1 MKKKL
6 LILLLFTTAIIFL
19 GRSFYN
25 ATLYNSVDFRYLYDL
40 SKLLYEKIDIF
51 KLYLLQQKVN
61 TIWGQWTH
69 TSILLNYDDEI
80 PPPQWGHMLYFF
92 LFPYVL
98 LPFKIASILW
108 FVSNLI
114 FLCFI
119 IKIIKKNY
127 NLSFNQLSIFS
138 IIIISST
145 PLTNTLGNG
154 QFGLLLLLLLLIY
167 WHSNKKIFLGF
178 LAIKINCSAFFVL
191 YSFLKKEV
199 SFVYFVIIYL
209 IGIISYCYYLN
220 DFSFYNFTNQIQLLL
235 YVNNLANENIAY
247 NGVANLRVVLKVVDI
262 QQYYNF
268 ILFACTMVTSYFLLK
283 KKHFNNY
290 NLENFLILN
299 NLNLLFFYHALYDF
313 IFLIPLLAY
322 TIKAKLDL
330 KHKFFFYLTI
340 IYFFYFLKVN
350 TTIFKSF
357 FNENVTN
364 FLGFCLLVY
373 TTIILYKKNY
383 E

>member
-6 LILLLFTTAIIFL
+6 LILLLITTVIVFL

-40 SKLLYEKIDIF
+40 SKLLYDKIDIF
-51 KLYLLQQKVN
+51 KSYLIEQKVN

-69 TSILLNYDDEI
+69 TSILNYEI
-80 PPPQWGHMLYFF
+80 PPPQWGHILYFF

-108 FVSNLI
+108 FITNLI
-114 FLCFI
+114 FLYFI
-119 IKIIKKNY
+119 IKIIRKNY
-127 NLSFNQLSIFS
+127 NLSFNQLLIFS

-167 WHSNKKIFLGF
+167 WHSNKKFVLGF
-178 LAIKINCSAFFVL
+178 LSIKITCSAFFVL

-220 DFSFYNFTNQIQLLL
+220 DFSFYNFTNQMQLLL

-247 NGVANLRVVLKVVDI
+247 NGVANLRVILKVVDI

-268 ILFACTMVTSYFLLK
+268 ISLACLIVTSYFLLK
-283 KKHFNNY
+283 KKNFNNY
-290 NLENFLILN
+290 NTENFLILN
-299 NLNLLFFYHALYDF
+299 NLNLLFFYHAIYDF

-322 TIKAKLDL
+322 TIKEKLDF
-330 KHKFFFYLTI
+330 KHKFIFYLTI
-340 IYFFYFLKVN
+340 LYFFYFIKMN
-350 TTIFKSF
+350 TTIFKNF

-364 FLGFCLLVY
+364 FFGFCLLVY
-373 TTIILYKKNY
+373 TIIILYKKKNY
-383 E
+383 K

>member
-6 LILLLFTTAIIFL
+6 LILLLITTVVVFL

-25 ATLYNSVDFRYLYDL
+25 ANLYNSVDFRYLYDL

-51 KLYLLQQKVN
+51 KSYLIEQKVN
-61 TIWGQWTH
+61 TIWGQWTY
-69 TSILLNYDDEI
+69 TSILNYEI
-80 PPPQWGHMLYFF
+80 PPPQWGHILYFF

-98 LPFKIASILW
+98 FPFKIASILW
-108 FVSNLI
+108 FITNLI
-114 FLCFI
+114 FLYFI

-127 NLSFNQLSIFS
+127 NLSFNQLLIFS

-167 WHSNKKIFLGF
+167 WHSNKKFVLGF
-178 LAIKINCSAFFVL
+178 LSIKITCSAFFVL

-199 SFVYFVIIYL
+199 SSVYFVIIYL

-220 DFSFYNFTNQIQLLL
+220 DFNFYNFTNQIQLLL

-247 NGVANLRVVLKVVDI
+247 NGVANLRVILKVVDI

-268 ILFACTMVTSYFLLK
+268 ILLACVIVTSYFLLK
-283 KKHFNNY
+283 KKNFNNY
-290 NLENFLILN
+290 NSENFLILN
-299 NLNLLFFYHALYDF
+299 NLNLLFFYHAIYDF

-322 TIKAKLDL
+322 TIKEKLGF
-330 KHKFFFYLTI
+330 KHKFFFYLTVL
-340 IYFFYFLKVN
+340 YFFYFIKIN

-364 FLGFCLLVY
+364 FFGFCLLVY
-373 TTIILYKKNY
+373 TIIILYKKKNY
-383 E
+383 K